1 MKKLLLV
8 ACIIV
13 CGRSS
18 FGQIGP
24 LTTGPVLPVY
34 DTPPWAETDV
44 LNLNSPDFIRIVD
57 GLEVSQPSRI
67 SDGLDIHTTRL
78 LSDSVKLAKMGLPY
92 EGRPYVICTS
102 EVTNLRQYIYD
113 KARIGLNLRGMNIP
127 IILNNTLIT
136 PDKYSLLGRV
146 AKKDITDVKVLKQV
160 PPGYTTRYTMPWG
173 AIVVKTREDRSHTL

>member
-24 LTTGPVLPVY
+24 LTIRPVLPVY
-34 DTPPWAETDV
+34 DTPPWATTDV
-44 LNLNSPDFIRIVD
+44 LNLNSPEFVRIVD
-57 GLEVSQPSRI
+57 GLEVSQQSKI
-67 SDGLDIHTTRL
+67 FGLDIHTTRL

-113 KARIGLNLRGMNIP
+113 KAGIGLNLRGMNIP

-136 PDKYSLLGRV
+136 PDKYSLLGQV

-160 PPGYTTRYTMPWG
+160 PAGYTTQYAMPWG
-173 AIVVKTREDRSHTL
+173 AIAVKTRADGSHSL